1 MPCERLEIN
10 RKRKTLR
17 NLIQLINWPK
27 CCETVNGKPF
37 FGAIYKPYLL
47 FQCISRLLFK
57 S

>member
-1 MPCERLEIN
+1 MPCERLEVN